1 MSRRQLGERLSQRQ
15 RRHVKHYR
23 ARIGGLF
30 LTGGD
35 IATAVASALGAEG
48 YRIQSEVAPC
58 IPCGTFVNSEIDDL
72 PVITKA
78 GGFGSEQY
86 VIVTR
91 FIILRRCIVETKTV
105 YTITMGD
112 PAGIGPEIVLK
123 KR

>member
-1 MSRRQLGERLSQRQ
+1 MSRQQLGERLSHRLGVVTLNIIEQ
-15 RRHVKHYR
+15 

-35 IATAVASALGAEG
+35 IATAVAGALGAEG

-78 GGFGSEQY
+78 GGFGSDSTLCDALYYIEEMY
-86 VIVTR
+86 
-91 FIILRRCIVETKTV
+91 C
-105 YTITMGD
+105 GD
-112 PAGIGPEIVLK
+112 
-123 KR
+123 

>member
-1 MSRRQLGERLSQRQ
+1 PARSRQHAGARLTP
-15 RRHVKHYR
+15 RRGGGTVNISGQ

-35 IATAVASALGAEG
+35 IATAVAGALGAEG

-78 GGFGSEQY
+78 GVVGSDSPVCDALYYIE
-86 VIVTR
+86 
-91 FIILRRCIVETKTV
+91 ES
-105 YTITMGD
+105 
-112 PAGIGPEIVLK
+112 
-123 KR
+123 